1 MSGQSGS
8 VFIEALIAA
17 AIVSMILAA
26 GFQVTADSANRR
38 RMVEAR
44 RYALMVARSQMAAVG
59 YSIPLTAGAADGRDG
74 PAHWRVDNPPRA
86 REAGGRAPRP
96 RGAAGVHPTPR
107 PAGAAPARH
116 GPDLWRVDMQPC
128 ALEAGDS
135 ALGALYCV
143 AVSVRDARGGPPLV
157 TLKSRRLAPPV

>member
-59 YSIPLTAGAADGRDG
+59 YSIPLTAGAAPGRDG
-74 PAHWRVDNPPRA
+74 PHLWRVDKQPCA
-86 REAGGRAPRP
+86 REAGDTAH
-96 RGAAGVHPTPR
+96 GAR
-107 PAGAAPARH
+107 
-116 GPDLWRVDMQPC
+116 
-128 ALEAGDS
+128 
-135 ALGALYCV
+135 YCV

>member
-59 YSIPLTAGAADGRDG
+59 YSIPLTAGAAECRDG
-74 PAHWRVDNPPRA
+74 PARW
-86 REAGGRAPRP
+86 
-96 RGAAGVHPTPR
+96 RGAKE
-107 PAGAAPARH
+107 
-116 GPDLWRVDMQPC
+116 PC
-128 ALEAGDS
+128 ARAAGDT
-135 ALGALYCV
+135 ARRALYCV
-143 AVSVRDARGGPPLV
+143 AVSMRDARGGPPLV

>member
-59 YSIPLTAGAADGRDG
+59 YSIPLTAGAAEGRD
-74 PAHWRVDNPPRA
+74 
-86 REAGGRAPRP
+86 
-96 RGAAGVHPTPR
+96 
-107 PAGAAPARH
+107 